1 MEIVALIISIVA
13 IIIAIMAYS
22 RTGGVADL
30 KKRVEALTDAGE
42 TIISKASDSLR
53 DKTADVLG
61 KVEDAVRGEE
71 EAKEKPK
78 TSQKKEQKK

>member
-1 MEIVALIISIVA
+1 MEIVALIFSIVA

-22 RTGGVADL
+22 RAGGVAAL

-42 TIISKASDSLR
+42 GIISKASDSLR

-71 EAKEKPK
+71 EEKKGPK

>member
-1 MEIVALIISIVA
+1 METVALIISIVA
-13 IIIAIMAYS
+13 LIIAIVAYY

-30 KKRVEALTDAGE
+30 KKRVETLTDAGE
-42 TIISKASDSLR
+42 SMVSKAGDSLR

-71 EAKEKPK
+71 EAKEEPK
-78 TSQKKEQKK
+78 TSQKK